1 MACARVPL
9 DEQQVTECGP
19 LGKEHTLP
27 ALHPDRKEDRC
38 FVPYKPPPEDG
49 SPAQVE
55 EFLEYARFI
64 TEDLEWLLALPHDKF
79 WCQVVFDE
87 SLQRCLDSYLHHAPR
102 SLDLA
107 ALTSS
112 PAVAEMQ
119 RSVHRLVFLT
129 FLRMATHKESKE
141 NFLTPA
147 VFGEIIYENF
157 LFDIPKILDLCV
169 LFGKGNGQLL
179 HKMIVYNHFLTDASN
194 SRVLGFI
201 LCLFIL
207 HQLQVFDSVLEKCGL
222 QCEGATAMEP
232 MKLNAHKQPTA
243 MTMSQQD
250 LVDIIL
256 YLCDSTTTIH
266 AFLDIFPAACSTFH
280 SHGFLSR
287 LTSFYETAVP
297 DLEKAVRKRNFDD
310 KSLQEDLWKRLS
322 HSCRKMVE
330 TAHLLLHH
338 TCLQPILEGR
348 ENTPTFAEELLQHFT
363 SFLPEKRFLSDYDEQ
378 FPIADDISLL
388 QQALPVID
396 ETRTSYLLQGV
407 ESAWDSVGRRKPQ
420 SQMRPKASSLLSAN
434 QGAAGEA
441 AAASSSASVKPQK
454 VREPGG
460 GESLRGAEAMLDVPR
475 KGNNGAV
482 CPVSGAEL
490 ESLLSCIRDLLPDLG
505 EGFLLACLEEYDY
518 NSELVINNIL
528 EDRLAPNLDK
538 LDRAMPRPVKEE
550 LPSVLSVRSNVFDD
564 DEFDVF
570 RRDQV
575 DMSRIWKGRRKGES
589 AREMLNDKQHIAEQ
603 RARYQAYETVV
614 DEVVIE
620 PGETAASYGL
630 DDYDD
635 EYDDTYD
642 MNQVGANDLDG
653 DSLDTEKMNFNF
665 NNVNRDQFV
674 QDPAVLRERAEARR
688 AAMQQRKGF
697 RPERTSNVVGQPK
710 GQGQTLETFLDR
722 RRKEANKN
730 RVGNHNRRTMA
741 DRKRNK
747 GMIPS

>member
-1 MACARVPL
+1 IRIKPRA
-9 DEQQVTECGP
+9 
-19 LGKEHTLP
+19 
-27 ALHPDRKEDRC
+27 EDRC
-38 FVPYKPPPEDG
+38 FVPYKPPPEEA
-49 SPAQVE
+49 SPAEVE
-55 EFLEYARFI
+55 EFLERAKFI

-102 SLDLA
+102 GLDLA
-107 ALTSS
+107 ALPSS
-112 PAVAEMQ
+112 PAVADTQ
-119 RSVHRLVFLT
+119 RSVHKAVFLT

-141 NFLTPA
+141 RFITPA

-169 LFGKGNGQLL
+169 LFGKGNSQLL
-179 HKMIVYNHFLTDASN
+179 HKMIENVFTQQPSYYSDLDET
-194 SRVLGFI
+194 VPTV
-201 LCLFIL
+201 
-207 HQLQVFDSVLEKCGL
+207 LQVFDTILDKCGL
-222 QCEGATAMEP
+222 QCEGAAAMEP

-250 LVDIIL
+250 LADLIA

-266 AFLDIFPAACSTFH
+266 AFLDIFPAACSSFY
-280 SHGFLSR
+280 SHGFISR

-297 DLEKAVRKRNFDD
+297 DLEKAVRKRNFDH
-310 KSLQEDLWKRLS
+310 KSLQDDLWKRLS

-330 TAHLLLHH
+330 MTHLLLHH
-338 TCLQPILEGR
+338 TCLQPILEG
-348 ENTPTFAEELLQHFT
+348 
-363 SFLPEKRFLSDYDEQ
+363 
-378 FPIADDISLL
+378 
-388 QQALPVID
+388 D

-420 SQMRPKASSLLSAN
+420 IQSKTSSSLLSN
-434 QGAAGEA
+434 QGAVGGATA
-441 AAASSSASVKPQK
+441 AAASGGFKAPE
-454 VREPGG
+454 VREP
-460 GESLRGAEAMLDVPR
+460 EGAE
-475 KGNNGAV
+475 GAV

-505 EGFLLACLEEYDY
+505 EGFLLACLQEYDY

-550 LPSVLSVRSNVFDD
+550 LPSVLNNRSNVFDD

-589 AREMLNDKQHIAEQ
+589 AKELLNDKQHIEDQ

-614 DEVVIE
+614 DEVIIE
-620 PGETAASYGL
+620 PGDSSSAAYDL

-653 DSLDTEKMNFNF
+653 DTLL
-665 NNVNRDQFV
+665 NRRPFTIPQVLRKGKVEEEEEGEEEDQFV
-674 QDPAVLRERAEARR
+674 QDPALLRERAEARR
-688 AAMQQRKGF
+688 AAMQQRKGI
-697 RPERTSNVVGQPK
+697 RPERPSNVAGRPK

-722 RRKEANKN
+722 RKKEANKS
-730 RVGNHNRRTMA
+730 RVSNHNRRTMA